1 MCPANHINSRSLL
14 RSSSTREHLSRG
26 ERAKRSPRVEGH
38 VPSNNAVEASSGA
51 ARPRTITA
59 RSSLLCEGRRRCAL
73 VHRRVGPAS
82 CVLPVTRLLS
92 AFTSHSRGQGDVEGA
107 GVFTVARF
115 GRLELD
121 ALRDCEPPGPRPPH
135 AKSACAF
142 FDGGEGSTIWSSAP
156 RVPTLRVVCLSACT
170 TGRAIRNRSDL

>member
-1 MCPANHINSRSLL
+1 
-14 RSSSTREHLSRG
+14 LSRG

-51 ARPRTITA
+51 ARPRTVTA
-59 RSSLLCEGRRRCAL
+59 WSSLLCEGCEEARSCI
-73 VHRRVGPAS
+73 VRVGSVS

-115 GRLELD
+115 GRFDLD

-142 FDGGEGSTIWSSAP
+142 FDGDARSTIWSSAP
-156 RVPTLRVVCLSACT
+156 RMPTLRAVCLSACT
-170 TGRAIRNRSDL
+170 TGRANRNRSDL